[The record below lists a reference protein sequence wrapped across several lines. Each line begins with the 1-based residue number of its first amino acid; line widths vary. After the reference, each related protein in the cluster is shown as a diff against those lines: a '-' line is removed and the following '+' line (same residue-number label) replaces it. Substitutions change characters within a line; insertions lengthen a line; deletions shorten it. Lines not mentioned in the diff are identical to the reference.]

1 MIATNN
7 NAPAKTRTG
16 GFPIGF
22 RRGWSEWQHDLNALC
37 AWAKTNNFACVDLGN
52 DADKALPTLKSY
64 GLETGSVDLG
74 QWKELISAD
83 KAKREDAVAKQSAYI
98 QECAKHGAHNLF
110 CVMLPDNPALSRKE
124 NFGYMCESYA
134 ALAPALEAANSKIVI
149 EGWPGPGAL
158 CCTPETLR
166 AFFKEVP
173 SMAMGVNYDPSHL
186 IRMGID
192 PIRFLGEFVSRV
204 AHVHGKDCEIFAER
218 IQDLGWEQEPTFA
231 EGLPFGGHFWRY
243 TIPGHGIMRW
253 PVAFSLL
260 ENAGYKGAVCIE
272 LEDGR
277 FNGTE
282 GGEKGGLVLSKIF
295 LMGC

>member
-1 MIATNN
+1 MIPNN
-7 NAPAKTRTG
+7 NTPSKTRTG

-22 RRGWSEWQHDLNALC
+22 RRGWSDWQRDLPSLS
-37 AWAKTNNFACVDLGN
+37 AWAKTNNFSYIDLGD
-52 DADKALPTLKSY
+52 DADKALPVLKSY
-64 GLETGSVDLG
+64 GLEAGSVDLG
-74 QWKELISAD
+74 QWKELLSPDA
-83 KAKREDAVAKQSAYI
+83 AKRTDAVARQAAYI
-98 QECAKHGAHNLF
+98 QDCTKLGARNFF
-110 CVMLPDNPALSRKE
+110 CVMLPEDPSLPRKE

-134 ALAPALEAANSKIVI
+134 ALAPTLEAANAQIVI

-166 AFFKEVP
+166 ALFKEVP
-173 SMAMGVNYDPSHL
+173 SAAMAINYDPSHL

-192 PIRFLGEFVSRV
+192 PIRFLGEFVGRV
-204 AHVHGKDCEIFAER
+204 AHVHGKDCEVFAER
-218 IQDLGWEQEPTFA
+218 IQDFGWEQEPAFA
-231 EGLPFGGHFWRY
+231 EGLPFGGAYWRY
-243 TIPGHGIMRW
+243 TIPGHGQMRW
-253 PVAFSLL
+253 PVAFTLL
-260 ENAGYKGAVCIE
+260 ENAGYKGAVSIE